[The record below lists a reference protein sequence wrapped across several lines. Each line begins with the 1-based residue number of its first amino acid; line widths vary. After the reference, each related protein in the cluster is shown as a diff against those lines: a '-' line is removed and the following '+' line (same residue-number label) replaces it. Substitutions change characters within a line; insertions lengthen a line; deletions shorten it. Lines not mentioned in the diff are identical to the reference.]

1 MQYLGQVWQLSLTS
15 NLQGRRFHFHKE
27 EIPNGNEEE
36 SKETSQEKEVV
47 MGSGEAKASLV
58 FCEATLA
65 SAIAVRGGPF
75 SFRAIARQHS
85 RRSCSALGFV
95 LQECGGEMLHQAYGN
110 ARPGDRSSAWS
121 QTPEARSRL
130 QVCDFSERR

>member
-1 MQYLGQVWQLSLTS
+1 MQYLGQVWQLQR

-47 MGSGEAKASLV
+47 MGSGEAKASLI

-75 SFRAIARQHS
+75 RFGPLARHHS
-85 RRSCSALGFV
+85 RRSCSA
-95 LQECGGEMLHQAYGN
+95 
-110 ARPGDRSSAWS
+110 
-121 QTPEARSRL
+121 
-130 QVCDFSERR
+130 